1 MDGIRLAVPDRATQ
15 GEVINIKAM
24 IQHDMESGYRRDQ
37 MGQRI
42 PRDILKHFECL
53 YNDRRVFHVELN
65 PGVAANPFFSF
76 YTRATESG
84 TLVFRWTDQHGETW
98 SAEAGIEVVPG

>member
-1 MDGIRLAVPDRATQ
+1 MNGIRLSVPSTAAP
-15 GEVINIKAM
+15 GEVIQVKAM

-42 PRDILKHFECL
+42 PQDILKHFECF
-53 YNDRRVFHVELN
+53 YAGRRVFHVELN

-76 YTRATESG
+76 YTRAIASG
-84 TLVFRWTDQHGETW
+84 DLEFRWTDQHGETW
-98 SAEAGIEVVPG
+98 SATRTIEVVEG

>member
-1 MDGIRLAVPDRATQ
+1 MDGIRLAVPATATR
-15 GEVINIKAM
+15 GEIIQIKAM
-24 IQHDMESGYRRDQ
+24 IQHDMESGYRRNE

-98 SAEAGIEVVPG
+98 SDTRSIEVVPV

>member
-1 MDGIRLAVPDRATQ
+1 MNGIRLSVHERATA
-15 GEVINIKAM
+15 GEVINIRAM

-42 PRDILKHFECL
+42 PRNILKHFECL

-76 YTRATESG
+76 YTRTTASG
-84 TLVFRWTDQHGETW
+84 TLLFRWTDQHGETW
-98 SAEAGIEVVPG
+98 SDTRSIEVVAG

>member
-1 MDGIRLAVPDRATQ
+1 MDGIRLAVPATATR
-15 GEVINIKAM
+15 GEIIQIKAM
-24 IQHDMESGYRRDQ
+24 IQHDMESGYRRNE
-37 MGQRI
+37 MGERI

-84 TLVFRWTDQHGETW
+84 TLVFRWTDQQGETW
-98 SAEAGIEVVPG
+98 SDTRSIEVVPG

>member
-1 MDGIRLAVPDRATQ
+1 
-15 GEVINIKAM
+15 M

-42 PRDILKHFECL
+42 PRNIIRHFECF
-53 YNDRRVFHVELN
+53 YGERRVFHVELN
-65 PGVAANPFFSF
+65 PGIAANPFFSF

-84 TLVFRWTDQHGETW
+84 QLLFRWTDQHGDTW
-98 SAEAGIEVVPG
+98 SETASIEVLPE

>member
-1 MDGIRLAVPDRATQ
+1 MNGIRLAVPDSAVK

-24 IQHDMESGYRRDQ
+24 IKHNMESGYRRDQ

-42 PRDILKHFECL
+42 PRNILKQFECL
-53 YNDRRVFHVELN
+53 YNDRRVFHELN

-84 TLVFRWTDQHGETW
+84 TLRFRWTDQHGESWT
-98 SAEAGIEVVPG
+98 AEASIEVVAE

>member
-1 MDGIRLAVPDRATQ
+1 MNGIRLSVPERAVAGD
-15 GEVINIKAM
+15 VINIKAM

-42 PRDILKHFECL
+42 PRNILKHFECL
-53 YNDRRVFHVELN
+53 YNDRSVFQVELN
-65 PGVAANPFFSF
+65 TGIAANPFFSF

-84 TLVFRWTDQHGETW
+84 TLLFRWTDQHGETW
-98 SAEAGIEVVPG
+98 TAEASIEVVAG